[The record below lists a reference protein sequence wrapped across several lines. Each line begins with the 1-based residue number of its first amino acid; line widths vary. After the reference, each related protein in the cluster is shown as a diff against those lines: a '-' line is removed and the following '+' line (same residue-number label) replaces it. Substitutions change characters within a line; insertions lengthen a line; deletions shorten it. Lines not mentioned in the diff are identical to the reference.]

1 MNAFLE
7 VCTQICGRTREGATK
22 SVGVSREVLGRE
34 VRLECILK
42 GLGEAEKRVESMP
55 SIKHRAGKPSE
66 FRETQV
72 VQSVIYSSEGGRR
85 VTGGKKKVERRLEKR
100 VRASHEGR
108 DVFVENLVF
117 ITLNIEVGAEC
128 GHICLL

>member
-7 VCTQICGRTREGATK
+7 VCTQICVRTREGATK

-55 SIKHRAGKPSE
+55 SIKHGAGKPSE

-85 VTGGKKKVERRLEKR
+85 VTRGKKKWREDWKR
-100 VRASHEGR
+100 ESGPVMKE
-108 DVFVENLVF
+108 EM
-117 ITLNIEVGAEC
+117 
-128 GHICLL
+128 CLLKIWSLLL